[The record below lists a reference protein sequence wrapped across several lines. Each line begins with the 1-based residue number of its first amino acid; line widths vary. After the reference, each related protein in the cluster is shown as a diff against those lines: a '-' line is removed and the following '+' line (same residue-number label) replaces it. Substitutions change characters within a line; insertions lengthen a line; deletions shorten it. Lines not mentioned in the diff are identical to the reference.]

1 MFQSTGITA
10 NILRNSNEMK
20 GEKKEQTKE
29 VGVEEGK
36 EVDAKDNRDCIEL
49 TESIVVKDIK
59 AAYKSFLP
67 SPYCQSASCCTSS
80 SSPSASAS
88 LPSSTSLSSSASSSS
103 SATYLPSDSVKDPSL
118 RWLIIEPPTLS
129 RAYVLSPSHHA
140 TQIHPLPNATPS
152 KGSEDSHST
161 QIDIENVN
169 HKSAVEHSENNE
181 NEESCQI
188 ISHPGHFFSCIGN
201 FENYAREDNPS
212 NLMLNTSKNSAKLGS
227 WKGETALSFTE

>member
-10 NILRNSNEMK
+10 NILRNSNEKK
-20 GEKKEQTKE
+20 GEKMEQTKE

-36 EVDAKDNRDCIEL
+36 EVDAKDNRDYIEL
-49 TESIVVKDIK
+49 TDSIVVKDIK

-67 SPYCQSASCCTSS
+67 SPYCQPTSCCSSS
-80 SSPSASAS
+80 SSPSAS

-103 SATYLPSDSVKDPSL
+103 SATHLPSDSVKDPSL

-129 RAYVLSPSHHA
+129 RAYVLSPSYHA
-140 TQIHPLPNATPS
+140 TQIHPLPNSTLS

-161 QIDIENVN
+161 QIDIENVH
-169 HKSAVEHSENNE
+169 HKSAVEYSENNE

-201 FENYAREDNPS
+201 FENYAIEDNPS

-227 WKGETALSFTE
+227 WKGEIVLSFSE